1 MHKKQIEKPRFLRE
15 LHLYLISFLHDVKHF
30 QKCYKIVRK

>member
-15 LHLYLISFLHDVKHF
+15 LHLYLISFLHDA
-30 QKCYKIVRK
+30 KIV